1 MSLDDPHAAFH
12 ALPPCSKLIV
22 VGVVVIGLVLNP
34 IFGLDDA
41 VAFCPVDILT
51 RGQLHRLVTS
61 ALYVEGIV
69 ASLACC
75 VAAVRIIAPWEQ
87 SRGTLRTAFDGASA
101 IFLTNVA
108 SLAFA
113 ILAGAFAP
121 HIVWRANFLGDTGVL
136 VAVYALFVREMT
148 RAPATAELA
157 TPFGVAAPAK
167 RVPVAAAVIL
177 IVFGW
182 NFIEVFAAL
191 YVGTSWGLGQANTA
205 WVVASDG
212 FLANLENT
220 TLAFASQ
227 SAGYV
232 AVNGQTLPV
241 TRDRESGGERAG
253 ASIVASAMEAVSTAA
268 REMRRRFA
276 SGRRRSSDAED
287 AEDASVAEDAPA
299 TDAPATTIADA
310 RPKPVTREERAAAFA
325 AAFEQRRH
333 DREDDGSAA

>member
-1 MSLDDPHAAFH
+1 MSLDDPHAAFY
-12 ALPPCSKLIV
+12 ALPPCSRLIV
-22 VGVVVIGLVLNP
+22 VGVVVIGVVLNP
-34 IFGLDDA
+34 IFGLDDV

-61 ALYVEGIV
+61 ALYVEGVFGTI
-69 ASLACC
+69 ACC
-75 VAAVRIIAPWEQ
+75 VASVRIIAPWEQ

-101 IFLTNVA
+101 IFLTNCAAVA
-108 SLAFA
+108 FS
-113 ILAGAFAP
+113 ILAGAIAP

-136 VAVYALFVREMT
+136 VAVYVSFVRETT

-157 TPFGVAAPAK
+157 TPFGVAVPAK
-167 RVPVAAAVIL
+167 RAPFAAGVIL
-177 IVFGW
+177 ILFGW

-205 WVVASDG
+205 WAVASDG
-212 FLANLENT
+212 FLADLENT

-227 SAGYV
+227 SSGYV

-253 ASIVASAMEAVSTAA
+253 ASIVVSAMDAVSTAA

-276 SGRRRSSDAED
+276 SGRRRSSDDEA
-287 AEDASVAEDAPA
+287 AEDASAAEDAPA

-310 RPKPVTREERAAAFA
+310 RPKPMTREERAAAFA
-325 AAFEQRRH
+325 AAFERRH
-333 DREDDGSAA
+333 DRENDDSAA